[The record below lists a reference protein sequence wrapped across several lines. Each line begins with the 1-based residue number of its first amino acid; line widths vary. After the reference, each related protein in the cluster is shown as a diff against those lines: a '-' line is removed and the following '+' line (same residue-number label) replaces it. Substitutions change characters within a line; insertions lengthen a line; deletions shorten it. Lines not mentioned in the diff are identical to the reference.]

1 MVKSQPDIQNDKMIK
16 NYILI
21 GLISI
26 LIVFGIVVSI
36 KCKNLEKE
44 NLQLKCDY
52 TTVVDSI
59 KMEKQILET
68 RIGFLSEELIVC
80 EHKIDSLKKL
90 KQRVIVEY
98 KTKYIVSENLT
109 EGVKTLKENLRCEK
123 Y

>member
-1 MVKSQPDIQNDKMIK
+1 MIK

-21 GLISI
+21 GLVSI
-26 LIVFGIVVSI
+26 LIAFGIVVSI

-52 TTVVDSI
+52 TTAVDSI

-68 RIGFLSEELIVC
+68 RIEFLSEELIVC
-80 EHKIDSLKKL
+80 EYKIDSLKKI